1 IFSFYEKNL
10 CVMMNGRWIPERI
23 KILDFFATKPKD
35 LLHVYGGFSPELM
48 PQYVGHW
55 LMKGTVPGYPSGT
68 EKLNTY
74 KKYRFCICF
83 ENTHTIPGY
92 ITEKIFDVFAAGC
105 VPIYWG
111 PDNIEEYIPEGCF
124 IDYRKFKSDEEMLEF
139 ITSMQEDEYNQYIK
153 NIRRFL
159 KSEK

>member
-1 IFSFYEKNL
+1 MWPAKL
-10 CVMMNGRWIPERI
+10 V
-23 KILDFFATKPKD
+23 KI
-35 LLHVYGGFSPELM
+35 
-48 PQYVGHW
+48 
-55 LMKGTVPGYPSGT
+55 
-68 EKLNTY
+68 
-74 KKYRFCICF
+74 C
-83 ENTHTIPGY
+83 Y

-159 KSEK
+159 KSEKAKLFSLEAFEQVLYEAVTS